1 MKKYMKPAIEVANI
15 ENECSIMAASYGGQ
29 TVQSTGLSGSEPSYG
44 GENTDGVGSVGAR
57 PYYSI
62 WDD

>member
-1 MKKYMKPAIEVANI
+1 MKKYMKPAIEVAKI
-15 ENECSIMAASYGGQ
+15 ENECSIMAAS
-29 TVQSTGLSGSEPSYG
+29 VQSSGLSDPTPGNG
-44 GENTDGVGSVGAR
+44 GENTNGVGSVGAR

>member
-1 MKKYMKPAIEVANI
+1 MKKYMKPAIEVARI
-15 ENECSIMAASYGGQ
+15 ENECSIMAASLN
-29 TVQSTGLSGSEPSYG
+29 SSGLSNPTPGNG
-44 GENTDGVGSVGAR
+44 GENTGDATPGAR